1 MFIAKIFVYKHWFCY
16 FTAEDVKQRDSL
28 FYQPTVLWLAIGDV
42 SDNFAV
48 HAIDSKLNDGGERSL
63 NISNFSSTQVAQ
75 RLIKKIQ

>member
-1 MFIAKIFVYKHWFCY
+1 M
-16 FTAEDVKQRDSL
+16 